1 MKKTSTVA
9 AIFVL
14 LFVLFASLLP
24 GIVSANHICIGDP
37 QWDEQ
42 NDFAEGH
49 DCTSAG
55 GGKIKTF
62 EGVLGRITSLV
73 NSVIPFIVGLTV
85 FVIIWGIFLYV
96 AKAGEEEK
104 RAQARQ
110 FILWGVIGVFFMLS
124 IWGFVN
130 ILLNSFDL
138 ERTIAPGDIPKVP
151 RIGGAPG
158 ADPNTNPP
166 PDTGGKNEWDDT
178 QIKD

>member
-1 MKKTSTVA
+1 MKKSQLFTIVSVFLFMLSA
-9 AIFVL
+9 VL
-14 LFVLFASLLP
+14 LTP
-24 GIVSANHICIGDP
+24 GAAFANHPCSTNPWPDNV
-37 QWDEQ
+37 D
-42 NDFAEGH
+42 GH
-49 DCTSAG
+49 PCVDDSVSG

-110 FILWGVIGVFFMLS
+110 FILWGVLGVFFMLS

-138 ERTIAPGDIPKVP
+138 DRTIAPGDIPKVP
-151 RIGGAPG
+151 RIGGTPGNNDPGNNNNTGNNDSGGGDAPL
-158 ADPNTNPP
+158 
-166 PDTGGKNEWDDT
+166 
-178 QIKD
+178 